1 VIKKMKNEKIPENIV
16 SMVLYAVALAMGI
29 VSIVLNVLQ
38 QPVDIIMLS
47 IGLTALAIAG
57 LNAIDKKK

>member
-1 VIKKMKNEKIPENIV
+1 MKNEKIPENIV
-16 SMVLYAVALAMGI
+16 SIVLYAVALGMGI
-29 VSIVLNVLQ
+29 VSLILNVLQ

-57 LNAIDKKK
+57 LDSIDKKK

>member
-1 VIKKMKNEKIPENIV
+1 MKNEKIPENIV

-57 LNAIDKKK
+57 LNGIDKKK

>member
-1 VIKKMKNEKIPENIV
+1 MKNEKMPENIV
-16 SMVLYAVALAMGI
+16 SIVLYAVALAMGI

-38 QPVDIIMLS
+38 EPVDVIMLA

>member
-1 VIKKMKNEKIPENIV
+1 MKNEKIPENIV

-29 VSIVLNVLQ
+29 VSIVLNILQ

>member
-1 VIKKMKNEKIPENIV
+1 MKNEKIPENIV
-16 SMVLYAVALAMGI
+16 SIVLYAVALAMGI
-29 VSIVLNVLQ
+29 VSIVLNVLGE
-38 QPVDIIMLS
+38 PVDFIMLS

>member
-1 VIKKMKNEKIPENIV
+1 MKNEKIPENII

-29 VSIVLNVLQ
+29 VSIVLNILQ

-47 IGLTALAIAG
+47 IGLTVLAIAG
-57 LNAIDKKK
+57 LNGIDKKK

>member
-1 VIKKMKNEKIPENIV
+1 MKNEKIPENIV

-38 QPVDIIMLS
+38 QPVDIIMLA

>member
-1 VIKKMKNEKIPENIV
+1 MKNEKIPENIV

-38 QPVDIIMLS
+38 EPVDIIMLS

-57 LNAIDKKK
+57 FNAIDKKK

>member
-1 VIKKMKNEKIPENIV
+1 MKNEKIPENIV
-16 SMVLYAVALAMGI
+16 SIVLYAVALAMGI
-29 VSIVLNVLQ
+29 VSIILNVLGE
-38 QPVDIIMLS
+38 PVDFIMLS

>member
-1 VIKKMKNEKIPENIV
+1 MKNEKIPENIV
-16 SMVLYAVALAMGI
+16 SIVLYAVALAMGI
-29 VSIVLNVLQ
+29 VSIILNVLQ
-38 QPVDIIMLS
+38 QPVDIIMLA

>member
-1 VIKKMKNEKIPENIV
+1 MKNEKIPENII
-16 SMVLYAVALAMGI
+16 SIILYAVALAMGI
-29 VSIVLNVLQ
+29 VSIVLNVLGE
-38 QPVDIIMLS
+38 PVDFIMLS

>member
-1 VIKKMKNEKIPENIV
+1 MRNEKIPENIV
-16 SMVLYAVALAMGI
+16 SIVLYAVALAMGI
-29 VSIVLNVLQ
+29 VSIVLNVLGE
-38 QPVDIIMLS
+38 PVDFIMLS

>member
-1 VIKKMKNEKIPENIV
+1 MPENIV
-16 SMVLYAVALAMGI
+16 SIVLYAVALAMGI

-38 QPVDIIMLS
+38 EPVDVIMLA

>member
-1 VIKKMKNEKIPENIV
+1 MKNEKIPENIV
-16 SMVLYAVALAMGI
+16 SIVLYVVALAMGI
-29 VSIVLNVLQ
+29 VSIVLNVLGE
-38 QPVDIIMLS
+38 PVDFIMLS

>member
-1 VIKKMKNEKIPENIV
+1 MKNEKIPENIV

-29 VSIVLNVLQ
+29 VSIVLNVLGE
-38 QPVDIIMLS
+38 PVDFIMLS

>member
-1 VIKKMKNEKIPENIV
+1 MKNEKIPENIV
-16 SMVLYAVALAMGI
+16 SIVLYTVALAMGI

-38 QPVDIIMLS
+38 QPVDIIMLA

-57 LNAIDKKK
+57 LDAIDKKK

>member
-1 VIKKMKNEKIPENIV
+1 MIKKMKNEKIPENIV

>member
-1 VIKKMKNEKIPENIV
+1 MKNEKIPENIV

>member
-1 VIKKMKNEKIPENIV
+1 MKNEKIPENII

>member
-1 VIKKMKNEKIPENIV
+1 MKNEKIPENIV
-16 SMVLYAVALAMGI
+16 SIVLYAVALGMGI
-29 VSIVLNVLQ
+29 VSLILNVLQ

-57 LNAIDKKK
+57 LDSIDQKK

>member
-1 VIKKMKNEKIPENIV
+1 MKNEKIPENIV
-16 SMVLYAVALAMGI
+16 SIILYAIALAMGI

-38 QPVDIIMLS
+38 QPVDIIMLA

-57 LNAIDKKK
+57 LDAIDKKKEKI